1 MTMTR
6 WTRQTSC
13 SKKSSNWSEQN
24 DDYQATQ
31 TPGQLQQQNGGKDP
45 QSLNETTKKA
55 ASEKSHAVAKPTG
68 DRLSTNPSNKI
79 ASMREPQVHKGISG
93 GLEKLFEM
101 DVTHGFS
108 VPFPK
113 EHCAAPD
120 TKCCGPITG
129 ISATVNTGWWGRE
142 RKIKFLMTQDLSA
155 TTTQDGPPRSIN
167 RRIDMFPFDVS
178 FPVFISDI
186 SMLYP
191 AGCLK
196 IWSVRST
203 HICNIL
209 D

>member
-55 ASEKSHAVAKPTG
+55 PASEKSHAVATPTG
-68 DRLSTNPSNKI
+68 DKLSTNPSNKI

-101 DVTHGFS
+101 DVTHGFL

-142 RKIKFLMTQDLSA
+142 RRSSSWWHKISVLQQPKTGRPDPSTGELTCFPLMYLFLSSSLTFPCYILLGAWKFCPSGPRIFA
-155 TTTQDGPPRSIN
+155 T
-167 RRIDMFPFDVS
+167 
-178 FPVFISDI
+178 
-186 SMLYP
+186 Y
-191 AGCLK
+191 
-196 IWSVRST
+196 
-203 HICNIL
+203 
-209 D
+209 